1 MKDLNG
7 AVAVIT
13 GGGSPRGIGRA
24 TGTLLAENGAK
35 LVLADVNP
43 ETLEATVKDLQGQ
56 GHDVIGVPTDVSDFA
71 SMKALSDAAYD
82 QYGKVN
88 IAFLNAG
95 IGGGGDLFSE
105 DLEGWNRVIGVNYFG
120 VLNGIKAFG
129 QRMID
134 SGEEGHILAT
144 SSGAGATGVMYTGA
158 GYAVTKQAV
167 CTLMECLYGQLR
179 DMGSKIKATVV
190 FPPLTKSNLAGDPEF
205 MTFVAQGLEAGGVPA
220 GLAEPEEVAQFVLEA
235 IQSDSFWAHG
245 TVEQDAR
252 ISEGRLKT
260 NIEWEHDILRA
271 RAEALIARS
280 APDPYLWGGSGAAAP
295 K

>member
-13 GGGSPRGIGRA
+13 GSGSPRGIGRA
-24 TGTLLAENGAK
+24 TGTLLAEQGAK
-35 LVLADVNP
+35 VVLSDVNA

-56 GHDVIGVPTDVSDFA
+56 GHDVIGVPTDVSDLA
-71 SMKALSDAAYD
+71 SMKALADAAYD
-82 QYGKVN
+82 KYGKVN

-95 IGGGGDLFSE
+95 IGGGGDLFSDE
-105 DLEGWNRVIGVNYFG
+105 VDSWNRVIGVNYLG
-120 VLNGIKAFG
+120 VLHGIKAFA

-134 SGEEGHILAT
+134 SGEEGHILAS

-179 DMGSKIKATVV
+179 DLNCKVKATVV
-190 FPPLTKSNLAGDPEF
+190 FPPLTKSNLAGDPAF
-205 MTFVAQGLEAGGVPA
+205 MEFVAQGLESNGVPA

-235 IQSDSFWAHG
+235 IKADSFWAHG

-252 ISEGRLKT
+252 ISEGRLKAT
-260 NIEWEHDILRA
+260 IEWEHDILRA
-271 RAEALIARS
+271 RAEALINRTP
-280 APDPYLWGGSGAAAP
+280 PDTYIWGGSARA
-295 K
+295 

>member
-1 MKDLNG
+1 MQDLNG

-24 TGTLLAENGAK
+24 TGTLLAERGAK
-35 LVLADVNP
+35 LVLADLNP

-56 GHDVIGVPTDVSDFA
+56 GHDVIGVPTDVANFD
-71 SMKALSDAAYD
+71 SMKALAAAAYD
-82 QYGKVN
+82 HYGKVN

-95 IGGGGDLFSE
+95 IGGGGDLFS
-105 DLEGWNRVIGVNYFG
+105 DDMTAWNNVIGVNYLG
-120 VLNGIKAFG
+120 VLHGIKAFA

-134 SGEEGHILAT
+134 SGEDGHILAT
-144 SSGAGATGVMYTGA
+144 SSGAGATGVMYTGP

-179 DMGSKIKATVV
+179 DLGSKIKATVV

-205 MTFVAQGLEAGGVPA
+205 MVFVAQGLEGNGVPA
-220 GLAEPEEVAQFVLEA
+220 GLAEPEEVAQFVVEA
-235 IQSDSFWAHG
+235 IEADSFWAHG

-252 ISEGRLKT
+252 ISEGRLKA
-260 NIEWEHDILRA
+260 NIEWEHEILRA

-280 APDPYLWGGSGAAAP
+280 APDTYIWGGGGAP
-295 K
+295 KS